1 MIQTGTRPVFI
12 LGGRYGDLMQ
22 MLPCWYEIYQ
32 RTGLRPLVIS
42 SREYCSLYNGVT
54 YVEGLPYPGHWYKD
68 LDGMKKWARQYSGG
82 DGEVLQFWQ
91 EPPMNAD
98 TIGFNKARW
107 ITLQCHGFNHGVNMA
122 LDPNYGTSMA
132 RRCGFTQA
140 EWIRLPLVF
149 DNRHEDREAALRRQ
163 YLHGQKPAIL
173 FNFKGISSPFPN
185 TPEVLNVLRPMQK
198 EFQLVDLS
206 KIYAKRIY
214 DLLGL
219 YDAAAALVTSDT
231 ATAHLAV
238 GSRVPAMWFIKD
250 GWNGSV
256 PRGNCVWSCQ
266 YPDAGRRAHE
276 LWDVIKRVVKEQTTT
291 SNVWHFYPWFVSKNP
306 EVNRCNEQ
314 ARQTWKKIAWN
325 DIPVPD
331 DCLPRLYTKDGRALP
346 YMKDVFDKGVEKAAD
361 NDICIYTNT
370 DIQIRSDVLKH
381 VNIVLKQSDA
391 LYCFRRDFPPKTGIV
406 ADANYVHGHAYS
418 GSDLYAF
425 RARWWRQQRVNMP
438 DMILGAE
445 AWDCLLRLLIE
456 RTNKGRQVFIA
467 DVIAHEKDG
476 FSWWE
481 HPQNRYRLYCQRHNL
496 GLARE
501 WMRVRGIDPRRFG
514 IPR

>member
-1 MIQTGTRPVFI
+1 MLC
-12 LGGRYGDLMQ
+12 LGGRTGDIMIV
-22 MLPCWYEIYQ
+22 LPCLYEIYR

-42 SREYCSLYNGVT
+42 SREYTSIYNGTT
-54 YVEGLPYPGHWYKD
+54 YVEALSHPSHWYKGLQD
-68 LDGMKKWARQYSGG
+68 MKQWAKKYAGTEG
-82 DGEVLQFWQ
+82 TVVQFWQ
-91 EPPMNAD
+91 EQPKNED
-98 TIGFNKARW
+98 TIGFNGANW
-107 ITLQCHGFNHGVNMA
+107 TTLQCHGFNHGVNMA
-122 LDPNYGTSMA
+122 LDPDFGTSMV
-132 RRCGFTQA
+132 RRCGFSQA
-140 EWIRLPLVF
+140 EWIKLPLVF
-149 DNRHEDREAALRRQ
+149 DNRNEDREAALRRQ
-163 YLHGQKPAIL
+163 YLHGHKPAIL

-185 TPEVLNVLRPMQK
+185 TPEVLNVLRPLQN

-219 YDAAAALVTSDT
+219 YDIAAFLISSDT

-238 GSRVPAMWFIKD
+238 GSRVPTAWFTMD

-256 PRGNCVWSCQ
+256 PRGNVAWHCKYSQ
-266 YPDAGRRAHE
+266 ARDRAKE
-276 LWDVIKRVVKEQTTT
+276 LWDIIKRVVSEQNTNP
-291 SNVWHFYPWFVSKNP
+291 NVWHFYPWFVSKNP

-314 ARQTWKKIAWN
+314 AKQTWKKVAWQ
-325 DIPVPD
+325 DVPVPD
-331 DCLPRLYTKDGRALP
+331 ECLPRLYTKDGRALP
-346 YMKDVFDKGVEKAAD
+346 YMKDVFDKGIEKAAD

-370 DIQIRSDVLKH
+370 DVQIRSDVLKH
-381 VNIVLKQSDA
+381 VEIVLKQSDA

-406 ADANYVHGHAYS
+406 PDANYVHGHAYS

-425 RARWWRQQRVNMP
+425 RARWWRQQRQNMP
-438 DMILGAE
+438 DMVLGAE
-445 AWDCLLRLLIE
+445 AWDAIFRLLIE
-456 RTNKGRQVFIA
+456 RTNKNKQVFIA

-481 HPQNRYRLYCQRHNL
+481 KPENRYRLYCQRYNL

-501 WMRVRGIDPRRFG
+501 WLRVRGIDPRRFG